1 MRLDAARV
9 GVAIA
14 KLALDPPSGTKTF
27 AGGRRVEVSRRAR
40 VTSTPPAGAALCS
53 VTVPVTEFPPTT
65 AFLLRERLKRIGHR
79 PREFCCQLKQYA
91 ARSVPTVAPRTGIV
105 VIGEASASVEP
116 AGIGTG
122 S

>member
-1 MRLDAARV
+1 M
-9 GVAIA
+9 
-14 KLALDPPSGTKTF
+14 
-27 AGGRRVEVSRRAR
+27 EVSLLTS

-79 PREFCCQLKQYA
+79 PREFCCQLKPYA

-105 VIGEASASVEP
+105 VIGETMASVDP
-116 AGIGTG
+116 AGIVTVSGT
-122 S
+122 